1 MKVATRNKR
10 IIAALNNGASVAA
23 VAAEYGVTGSNV
35 YRIRS
40 VYNRKNQQPLANFIE
55 LGNIHSVLDEPLVSY
70 HANTSFSAPAPVTFT
85 PPDVNT
91 LQVGG
96 DHYKQQDIQPWDAI
110 HAWGLGYFSGNVVK
124 YVARHQIKGG
134 VQDLKKAQHYLTKL
148 IELMEATK

>member
-10 IIAALNNGASVAA
+10 IIAALKNGATVAA
-23 VAAEYGVTGSNV
+23 VAAEYGVTSSNV

-40 VYNRKNQQPLANFIE
+40 IYNRAHREENLRKPFYSFKDI
-55 LGNIHSVLDEPLVSY
+55 LVGESY
-70 HANTSFSAPAPVTFT
+70 SPVTLPAPVVVT

-91 LQVGG
+91 MQVGG

-148 IELMEATK
+148 IEIMEASE

>member
-23 VAAEYGVTGSNV
+23 VAAEYGVTRSNV
-35 YRIRS
+35 YRIKS
-40 VYNRKNQQPLANFIE
+40 VYNRIVEHNKKPF
-55 LGNIHSVLDEPLVSY
+55 LGFKDVLVADSY
-70 HANTSFSAPAPVTFT
+70 PPMTLPAPVVVT

-134 VQDLKKAQHYLTKL
+134 VEDLKKAQHYLTKL